1 MESKKTVH
9 NILVEV
15 IEEMCDKHCKFL
27 DMYTEENED
36 DLYKE
41 HCDNCPLNKLI

>member
-1 MESKKTVH
+1 MESKKSVYL
-9 NILVEV
+9 ILEEV
-15 IEEMCDKHCKFL
+15 INEMCNKHCKFP